1 MCPVVSRWVWG
12 VRGMSKPYY
21 GLFLIC
27 ARWRAGVP
35 ERTKCQTIL
44 WFGQTML
51 WFGHKKGAP
60 APARRGEHACGLR
73 FGAGGLQV
81 GEKRAFGWNWACAR
95 GAKARERPPSV
106 AHRWIEGVETYA
118 FMHRGGHWDPWVGQR
133 GLRKEVKAYML
144 DTASVSHYFC
154 PAR

>member
-1 MCPVVSRWVWG
+1 MCSVVSSGVAAGVG

-35 ERTKCQTIL
+35 ERTICQTIL

-60 APARRGEHACGLR
+60 APARRGEHAGGLR
-73 FGAGGLQV
+73 FGAGGPQV
-81 GEKRAFGWNWACAR
+81 GEKGAFGRDLACAR
-95 GAKARERPPSV
+95 GA
-106 AHRWIEGVETYA
+106 
-118 FMHRGGHWDPWVGQR
+118 RGFG
-133 GLRKEVKAYML
+133 A
-144 DTASVSHYFC
+144 
-154 PAR
+154 

>member
-1 MCPVVSRWVWG
+1 
-12 VRGMSKPYY
+12 MSKPYY

-81 GEKRAFGWNWACAR
+81 GEKHSFGWNWACAR
-95 GAKARERPPSV
+95 GAKTRERPPSV
-106 AHRWIEGVETYA
+106 AHRWIEGTETYA
-118 FMHRGGHWDPWVGQR
+118 FMHRGGALGPLGWAKRAAKRSEGIY
-133 GLRKEVKAYML
+133 A
-144 DTASVSHYFC
+144 
-154 PAR
+154 